1 MKNLFA
7 CTFALCSAA
16 LLLQGNASAAPT
28 VSTLYVGTLAD
39 PAGLSV
45 FQVLPTPRSLLIIE
59 ANGATKLRLELP
71 PLLAGL
77 PLQIIELYGQ
87 FDSSSHSVS
96 VTGSLAAA
104 NCLLSGPQETMCE
117 IVFATGWVFDAGRG
131 KSYVRTRG
139 FLAEETAERE
149 AVIDEFAAGHKAS
162 LKVRTRILL

>member
-7 CTFALCSAA
+7 CSLA
-16 LLLQGNASAAPT
+16 LLSSVFLWTGIGRGSPT
-28 VSTLYVGTLAD
+28 ISTLYVGTS
-39 PAGLSV
+39 AGHEGFSV
-45 FQVLPTPRSLLIIE
+45 FQALPTPRSLLTID

-77 PLQIIELYGQ
+77 PLQVIELYGQ

-96 VTGSLAAA
+96 VTGSTAAA
-104 NCLLSGPQETMCE
+104 TCMLAGPLETVCH
-117 IVFATGWVFDAGRG
+117 IVFATGWAFDAGRG

-139 FLAEETAERE
+139 FPSEEVAGRE
-149 AVIDEFAAGHKAS
+149 AVIDEFAAEHTAS